1 MLDSLPYRIQTDL
14 PPKDIQLA
22 ADCRRSRDK
31 RLPASLTLALP
42 RRFVRLLFSSKQ
54 KKFHKLVA
62 ITDYFQYYNRTGQT
76 SLLEL

>member
-31 RLPASLTLALP
+31 RLPADVGVTAPLSFFRIREECSLIIFFKTEKIP
-42 RRFVRLLFSSKQ
+42 
-54 KKFHKLVA
+54 
-62 ITDYFQYYNRTGQT
+62 QT
-76 SLLEL
+76 SCNN